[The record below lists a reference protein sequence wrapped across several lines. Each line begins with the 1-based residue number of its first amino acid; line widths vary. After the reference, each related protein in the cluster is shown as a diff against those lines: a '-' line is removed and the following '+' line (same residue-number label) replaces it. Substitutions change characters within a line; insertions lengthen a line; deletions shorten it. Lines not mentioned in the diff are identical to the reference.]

1 MRSLAELK
9 RRQADRKLRDVPLAK
24 LFGPDQAIQDL
35 DTALDQIDQLKECL
49 RNIVVSARNNR
60 DPELHALLDQ
70 AIVLCE

>member
-35 DTALDQIDQLKECL
+35 DEALDQIDQLKQCI
-49 RNIVVSARNNR
+49 RNIVIAARNSR
-60 DPELHALLDQ
+60 DPELHNIMSEATL
-70 AIVLCE
+70 LCE